1 MLDVLRGFVRTATLV
16 AIGAAAQPSTAGAQ
30 SRPLDAAERAAV
42 IDRVAKELEEG
53 YVFPDTARAMVAA
66 LRDRQRKGGYDR
78 IENAVEFGDSLTSHL
93 RAVSHDKH
101 LRIAARGA
109 PRPNAD
115 QVGAVP
121 PRRSAD
127 GLEEVKR
134 LDGNIGYLRFSGFAD
149 VGRVGDRITS
159 AMAELAQTDALVI
172 DLRGNGGGS
181 PSSVMH
187 LAGYLF
193 PERTLVAR
201 IYSRPDNST
210 TEMWTADVPGVKY
223 LDKQVYV
230 LTDRRTFSAGEAA
243 AYHLQAFG
251 RAKIVGDTTGGGAH
265 RVVGAEVN
273 DRFVL
278 FVPIT
283 RPTNVKTG
291 TDWEG
296 VGVIPDMPV
305 NPERALVVA
314 QLAALRALPRTPE
327 RDRVITT
334 LSSP

>member
-1 MLDVLRGFVRTATLV
+1 
-16 AIGAAAQPSTAGAQ
+16 
-30 SRPLDAAERAAV
+30 
-42 IDRVAKELEEG
+42 
-53 YVFPDTARAMVAA
+53 
-66 LRDRQRKGGYDR
+66 
-78 IENAVEFGDSLTSHL
+78 
-93 RAVSHDKH
+93 
-101 LRIAARGA
+101 
-109 PRPNAD
+109 
-115 QVGAVP
+115 
-121 PRRSAD
+121 
-127 GLEEVKR
+127 
-134 LDGNIGYLRFSGFAD
+134 
-149 VGRVGDRITS
+149 
-159 AMAELAQTDALVI
+159 
-172 DLRGNGGGS
+172 
-181 PSSVMH
+181 
-187 LAGYLF
+187 
-193 PERTLVAR
+193 
-201 IYSRPDNST
+201 
-210 TEMWTADVPGVKY
+210 VKY